1 MVYATQP
8 AGGVL
13 FHPLPARMKI
23 IAAVT
28 RPASVRRILDHLGLP
43 SEVPELHPGRP
54 PPQLEME
61 RASAEAEDFHA
72 DPPGPD
78 W

>member
-1 MVYATQP
+1 MT
-8 AGGVL
+8 
-13 FHPLPARMKI
+13 I

-28 RPASVRRILDHLGLP
+28 RPASVRRILEHLGLP
-43 SEVPELHPGRP
+43 SEAPELHPARP
-54 PPQLEME
+54 PPQIQME
-61 RASAEAEDFHA
+61 QASVEAEDFYA